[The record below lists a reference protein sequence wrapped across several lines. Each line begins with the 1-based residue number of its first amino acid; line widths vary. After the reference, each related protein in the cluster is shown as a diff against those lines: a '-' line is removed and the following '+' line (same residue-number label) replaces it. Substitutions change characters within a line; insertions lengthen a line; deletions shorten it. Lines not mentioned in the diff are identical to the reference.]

1 MNADIEFLCT
11 TCNREF
17 EVSVEEYRSWS
28 GVVPCP
34 GCGCTD
40 LVQLVPAEAAPRTR
54 GGEAA

>member
-1 MNADIEFLCT
+1 MSTDIEFLCT

-17 EVSVEEYRSWS
+17 EVSVEEYKAWS

-40 LVQLVPAEAAPRTR
+40 LVQLVSAEAASRVR

>member
-1 MNADIEFLCT
+1 MGAEIEFLCT

-17 EVSVEEYRSWS
+17 GVPVEEYKAWS

-40 LVQLVPAEAAPRTR
+40 LVQLVPAEAEARSR
-54 GGEAA
+54 GGAAA